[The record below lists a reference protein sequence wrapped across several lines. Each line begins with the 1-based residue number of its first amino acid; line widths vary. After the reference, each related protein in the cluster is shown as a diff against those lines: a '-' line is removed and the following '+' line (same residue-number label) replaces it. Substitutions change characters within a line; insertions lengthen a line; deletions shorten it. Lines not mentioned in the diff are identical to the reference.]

1 MVTKNSAPLI
11 LEKSINLA
19 IKKLDIVDHLHKEL
33 LSSLSKSDYEKQRVL
48 SKLDKT
54 LSRIFS
60 TKFKFYLDNRDFKN
74 TAGTIPELKEGKD
87 LEPILQEGKIQLIN
101 VATMHIIYGTEFVK
115 LLTPTE
121 LTAVLLHEIGHVCYD
136 LKGIWKFLNN
146 ISSNIAPIFLII
158 PFYFIIHSLVSLAYT
173 FTSYQKEY
181 LADSFAVDYGY
192 GDELISALYK
202 FNKNIK
208 SPPVTKPV
216 PFITRF
222 KNFLTWF
229 FNFGQKQ
236 HPETRDRIC
245 NMIKQM
251 EEKYNDDYNIKSIL
265 RKYKC

>member
-1 MVTKNSAPLI
+1 MVTKNFAPLI
-11 LEKSINLA
+11 LEKSITLA
-19 IKKLDIVDHLHKEL
+19 IKKLDIIDNLHKEL
-33 LSSLSKSDYEKQRVL
+33 LLSLSKSDYEKQQVL

-54 LSRIFS
+54 LSKIFS
-60 TKFKFYLDNRDFKN
+60 TKFKCYLDDRDLKN

-87 LEPILQEGKIQLIN
+87 LEPILQEGKIQLTN
-101 VATMHIIYGTEFVK
+101 VAIMHIIYGIEFVK

-136 LKGIWKFLNN
+136 LKGIWKFLNTV
-146 ISSNIAPIFLII
+146 SSHITPILVVI
-158 PFYFIIHSLVSLAYT
+158 PFYLIIQSLASLAYT

-222 KNFLTWF
+222 KNFLVWF
-229 FNFGQKQ
+229 FNIGHRQ

-245 NMIKQM
+245 KMIKQM
-251 EEKYNDDYNIKSIL
+251 EEKYNDDYNVKSIL
-265 RKYKC
+265 KKYKC